1 MTAKTQP
8 ADHLTAIRDLAK
20 TVGIKLVYQEQGFVV
35 FGDKVYADADSGDDM
50 GVCVEISFND
60 RGEVSEAHKKVNG
73 VPKGDVDGS
82 VGNAGQRLL
91 WTLHLF
97 SRR

>member
-1 MTAKTQP
+1 M
-8 ADHLTAIRDLAK
+8 ADHLSAIVDLAK
-20 TVGIKLVYQEQGFVV
+20 TVGMKLIYDSGPLASGREVE
-35 FGDKVYADADSGDDM
+35 FGDKVFAAGDDLDVH
-50 GVCVEISFND
+50 GVSVNITFNEC
-60 RGEVSEAHKKVNG
+60 GEVATAHKRVNG
-73 VPKGDVDGS
+73 VPKGEITGE